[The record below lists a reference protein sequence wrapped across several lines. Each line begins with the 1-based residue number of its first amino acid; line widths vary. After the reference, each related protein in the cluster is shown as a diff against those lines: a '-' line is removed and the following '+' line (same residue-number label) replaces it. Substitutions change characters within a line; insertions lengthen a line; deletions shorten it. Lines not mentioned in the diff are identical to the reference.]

1 MIQARKDIRPDVFTR
16 EIRPF
21 LDVIKHKGR
30 EFVAPG
36 GAQIPL
42 FAVDMMLWADHIPQL
57 QLYRYLK
64 ENVEYFPASYRV
76 LINDI
81 EGRPSLLRR
90 IESYSDP
97 ARASIA
103 KPLFALMTQLIQFRY
118 PHRKVTQQNM
128 QLRSYGSYQTEV
140 LDQLLKARSRQG
152 PREKIFDLED

>member
-1 MIQARKDIRPDVFTR
+1 MGQIAAEVPRDTVFSYGPRNPSGSRERRFTDTDDERAFIESFREGVASAADVIRALVEACHMHLDDERLPAKLAGATAPLNRFTNAMIQARKDIRPDVFTR

-64 ENVEYFPASYRV
+64 ENVEYFS
-76 LINDI
+76 
-81 EGRPSLLRR
+81 
-90 IESYSDP
+90 
-97 ARASIA
+97 
-103 KPLFALMTQLIQFRY
+103 
-118 PHRKVTQQNM
+118 
-128 QLRSYGSYQTEV
+128 
-140 LDQLLKARSRQG
+140 
-152 PREKIFDLED
+152 